1 MKKLLICLVPVA
13 LMAANVSA
21 APPSGWAGIA
31 AGDLGALTRASDD
44 ANMVLVQYRRG
55 GGGAYVNR
63 ANVNR
68 ASVNRSSFNSAN
80 FHRDVS
86 VNRNVNVNRNVSVN
100 RGYGGGYYGG
110 GSYGPNWGGVAAGV
124 AVGAGVTAMATSA
137 ARRNTFGLRIADS
150 YNASAP
156 RSQRTGAFRPNDHA
170 PGAAP
175 GGPATNCFARS

>member
-1 MKKLLICLVPVA
+1 MGALMKKLLIYLVPVA
-13 LMAANVSA
+13 LMAAHASA
-21 APPSGWAGIA
+21 APPSGWAGLV
-31 AGDLGALTRASDD
+31 AGDLGTATAATDD
-44 ANMVLVQYRRG
+44 AKLVLVQYRRG
-55 GGGAYVNR
+55 GGGAHVNR

-100 RGYGGGYYGG
+100 RGYYGG

-137 ARRNTFGLRIADS
+137 AAASSAYYPPPPPYS
-150 YNASAP
+150 YSP
-156 RSQRTGAFRPNDHA
+156 YGY
-170 PGAAP
+170 GY
-175 GGPATNCFARS
+175 